1 MNSELILSL
10 LPHWFRILNQANT
23 GAEVLAIL
31 DMIVEDVSNTIED

>member
-1 MNSELILSL
+1 MTPELMLSL
-10 LPHWFRILNQANT
+10 LNQANT